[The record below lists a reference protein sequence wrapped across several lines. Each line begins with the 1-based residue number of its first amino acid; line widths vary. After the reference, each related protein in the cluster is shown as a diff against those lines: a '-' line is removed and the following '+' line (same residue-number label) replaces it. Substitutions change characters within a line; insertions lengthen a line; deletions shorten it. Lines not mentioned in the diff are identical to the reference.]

1 MPKQKS
7 FGLLTEKQLE
17 VLALRK
23 KGLSYKEIAKRLNTT
38 RENIYILEK
47 RGLRNIEIARE
58 TLEIAKHQG
67 ILCEIQLEAGTRLIE
82 VPKIIVDEAD
92 KRNVKLKANFTRI
105 YDEIRYKVPKAIER
119 TRLARPVVVYITLD
133 GDFWVESQRLEKT
146 SK

>member
-23 KGLSYKEIAKRLNTT
+23 KGLSYKEIAKRLKTT

-58 TLEIAKHQG
+58 TIEIAKHQG
-67 ILCEIQLEAGTRLIE
+67 ILCEIQLKEGTRLIE
-82 VPKIIVDEAD
+82 IPKIIVDEAD

-105 YDEIRYKVPKAIER
+105 YDEIRYKVPRAIER
-119 TRLARPVVVYITLD
+119 TKLVKPVVVYITLD
-133 GDFWVESQRLEKT
+133 GDFWVESQSLEKT
-146 SK
+146 K